1 MKFTGRFCLSFHLW
15 KSSYLVLSIG
25 SCSRELPGFLALF
38 LLLSM
43 AHHSAYWFFFPSHP
57 TVKLSARYW
66 YNLPSQNEYWSP
78 SHFTMLQWAAKL
90 GWKIWFSFEVSN
102 KYPVELK
109 FHYFQAATS
118 SYIVICILRVNKTRQ
133 IERFFADAA
142 NCSMILQRWVTT
154 DMDSS
159 VYASGG

>member
-1 MKFTGRFCLSFHLW
+1 MNTDLHLISQCYSELQSLAEKFDSD
-15 KSSYLVLSIG
+15 
-25 SCSRELPGFLALF
+25 
-38 LLLSM
+38 
-43 AHHSAYWFFFPSHP
+43 
-57 TVKLSARYW
+57 
-66 YNLPSQNEYWSP
+66 
-78 SHFTMLQWAAKL
+78 
-90 GWKIWFSFEVSN
+90 FEVSN